1 MRKLLSVSPD
11 AIDSTER
18 ERRRAHKP
26 TPPRHA
32 SAAVIARVAAGPAA
46 AAVDAAFL
54 NVPVAYKY
62 PASKA
67 GEADQTAPHL
77 EATRPGFPFLHRLVH
92 ALDDGER
99 LSRCVLGC
107 SIASARK
114 LDSLFVCSVLSDHRQ
129 ILWLCWPG
137 WLFLGDEFRY
147 FDRIGVTFG
156 DIFFE
161 NFGQ

>member
-1 MRKLLSVSPD
+1 MR
-11 AIDSTER
+11 
-18 ERRRAHKP
+18 
-26 TPPRHA
+26 
-32 SAAVIARVAAGPAA
+32 PAA

-129 ILWLCWPG
+129 ILWLMLARMVVPG
-137 WLFLGDEFRY
+137 RRISLFRSNWGYLWGY
-147 FDRIGVTFG
+147 FF
-156 DIFFE
+156 
-161 NFGQ
+161 

>member
-32 SAAVIARVAAGPAA
+32 SSAVVARVAAGPAA

-107 SIASARK
+107 SIACARK
-114 LDSLFVCSVLSDHRQ
+114 LDSLLFVRFCRITGRFCGS
-129 ILWLCWPG
+129 CWPG

-156 DIFFE
+156 DIFF
-161 NFGQ
+161 